1 MRITKVCH
9 ITSVHPRN
17 DSRIFYKECRSLA
30 DGGFDVSLVVADGL
44 EDETV
49 DGIKIYN
56 VRKGNS
62 GRLIRMTLIVSKVF
76 KKSLEL
82 DADIYHFHDPE
93 LLIAAYFL
101 KRKGKVVIYDVHEDV
116 PQDILI
122 KTWLPFV
129 MKKLI
134 SSLYTSIEKF
144 VGKRLDYLIT
154 TTDFINNRVV
164 KYQSN
169 TICIKNYSL
178 PDDILEN
185 VVWNQKSIDLCYI
198 GGINEVRGIY
208 EMINLIQG
216 TDLKMSLSG
225 LFENDALFTRIQS
238 LDGWKNVTYNGY
250 VFRNEAKQIL
260 RDSKIGLLILHPT
273 QTHLYSLPI
282 KLFEYMAAGL
292 PIIASD
298 FQNWKE
304 IIEGNNCGYCIDPFD
319 KKMQLE
325 KIEFL
330 INNPFIAQQM
340 GRNGTIAVKEK
351 FNWNVEAKKLVDLYL
366 NLSK

>member
-1 MRITKVCH
+1 MRIIKVCH
-9 ITSVHPRN
+9 FTSVHPRS
-17 DSRIFYKECRSLA
+17 DTRIFFKECKSLA
-30 DGGFDVSLVVADGL
+30 DSGFDVSLVVADGL

-49 DGIKIYN
+49 GGIKIYN
-56 VRKGNS
+56 VRKAKS
-62 GRLIRMTLIVSKVF
+62 GRLTRMTLIVSKVYR
-76 KKSLEL
+76 KSLEL

-101 KRKGKVVIYDVHEDV
+101 KRKGKIIIYDIHEDV
-116 PQDILI
+116 PKDIMI

-129 MKKLI
+129 LKKLI
-134 SSLYTSIEKF
+134 STLYKALEKF

-154 TTDFINNRVV
+154 TTDFIYNRFV

-169 TICIKNYSL
+169 TTCIKNYSL

-185 VVWNQKSIDLCYI
+185 VVWNNKSIDLCYI
-198 GGINEVRGIY
+198 GGINEVRGIF
-208 EMINLIQG
+208 EMISLIQG
-216 TDLKMSLSG
+216 TDLKLSLSG
-225 LFENDALFTRIQS
+225 LFENDALFTRIQI
-238 LDGWKNVTYNGY
+238 LDGWKNVNYHGY
-250 VFRNEAKQIL
+250 VSRNEAKQIL
-260 RDSKIGLLILHPT
+260 RDAKIGLLILHPT

-292 PIIASD
+292 PVIASD

-330 INNPFIAQQM
+330 INNPLIAQQM

-366 NLSK
+366 KLSN